1 MMLLDRIKN
10 LWYNCLVRTTKN
22 LVDIFLFKNCPVRTE
37 RKTVKTMD
45 IQYVFGVGMVIIAV
59 VSSIYIHLRECEINK
74 KHEFIARS
82 SEEYERLR
90 READQW
96 RMAYEEM
103 RARAESAEATLRVQ
117 NMVYGK
123 VKVNEIEN
131 LHGRKRTET
140 TMETEN
146 VGKRSHR

>member
-1 MMLLDRIKN
+1 MRIN
-10 LWYNCLVRTTKN
+10 ED

-37 RKTVKTMD
+37 RKTIKTMD
-45 IQYVFGVGMVIIAV
+45 IQYVFGVGAVIISV
-59 VSSIYIHLRECEINK
+59 VFSIYIYLREYEIRR

-131 LHGRKRTET
+131 LHGRKRIKTQ
-140 TMETEN
+140 METEN
-146 VGKRSHR
+146 VGRGSHH